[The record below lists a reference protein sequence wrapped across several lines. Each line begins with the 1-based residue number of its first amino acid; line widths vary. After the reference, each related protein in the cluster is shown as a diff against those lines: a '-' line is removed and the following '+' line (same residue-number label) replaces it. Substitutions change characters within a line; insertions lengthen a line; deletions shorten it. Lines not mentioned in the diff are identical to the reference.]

1 MFCLQGGG
9 AHVAGDGGRHFS
21 DFDAR
26 LASLPTPKRMVQ
38 MLDAYVVGQTHA
50 KKVLAVAVYNHY
62 KRVWSGGQENRP
74 LNPIPSAETQ
84 SRSEPVRVDDH
95 FKMTPHDDIG
105 AARAKAST
113 EAWWPGAFIIIR
125 VLYNSSLTSC
135 FFTGGQS
142 TTTSRDGTTSPPPP
156 RTPPRRTTPGT
167 RRNAD
172 VSGRTKTPAPR
183 PRTPPT
189 KRPLRRA
196 RRSGVLSTR
205 RARLRPATNS
215 TRFDWYVYFNAC
227 TCVRAIIILTSCFV
241 YNSYRKSPT
250 SYYAARRARVRRCS
264 RKPWRS
270 SLTSRSSSRTPRR

>member
-84 SRSEPVRVDDH
+84 LRSEPVRVDDH

-113 EAWWPGAFIIIR
+113 EAWWPGEFIFISVLSSIR
-125 VLYNSSLTSC
+125 LTSC
-135 FFTGGQS
+135 FIHSQRRRRGTGRRSRRRRERRRRELRPERGGTQ
-142 TTTSRDGTTSPPPP
+142 TSQGVPKH
-156 RTPPRRTTPGT
+156 RRRVRERRRPNVLCEEPDARVSFRLVGRASARRPT
-167 RRNAD
+167 RRGSIGTFI
-172 VSGRTKTPAPR
+172 VT
-183 PRTPPT
+183 
-189 KRPLRRA
+189 
-196 RRSGVLSTR
+196 
-205 RARLRPATNS
+205 
-215 TRFDWYVYFNAC
+215 
-227 TCVRAIIILTSCFV
+227 
-241 YNSYRKSPT
+241 
-250 SYYAARRARVRRCS
+250 RVRVYGR
-264 RKPWRS
+264 
-270 SLTSRSSSRTPRR
+270 LLD

>member
-74 LNPIPSAETQ
+74 LNPTPAAETQ
-84 SRSEPVRVDDH
+84 LRSEPVRVDDH

-113 EAWWPGAFIIIR
+113 EAWWPGEFIIIC
-125 VLYNSSLTSC
+125 VLSIRPTSC
-135 FFTGGQS
+135 FIHSQRRRRGTGRRRRRRRERRRRELRPERGGTQ
-142 TTTSRDGTTSPPPP
+142 TSQGVPKH
-156 RTPPRRTTPGT
+156 RRRGRFERRRPNVLCEEPDARVSFRLVGRASARRPT
-167 RRNAD
+167 RRGSIGTFI
-172 VSGRTKTPAPR
+172 VT
-183 PRTPPT
+183 
-189 KRPLRRA
+189 
-196 RRSGVLSTR
+196 
-205 RARLRPATNS
+205 
-215 TRFDWYVYFNAC
+215 
-227 TCVRAIIILTSCFV
+227 
-241 YNSYRKSPT
+241 
-250 SYYAARRARVRRCS
+250 RVRVYGR
-264 RKPWRS
+264 
-270 SLTSRSSSRTPRR
+270 LLD

>member
-9 AHVAGDGGRHFS
+9 AHVAGDGGGHFS

-84 SRSEPVRVDDH
+84 LRSEPVRVDDH

-113 EAWWPGAFIIIR
+113 EAW
-125 VLYNSSLTSC
+125 
-135 FFTGGQS
+135 
-142 TTTSRDGTTSPPPP
+142 
-156 RTPPRRTTPGT
+156 
-167 RRNAD
+167 
-172 VSGRTKTPAPR
+172 
-183 PRTPPT
+183 
-189 KRPLRRA
+189 
-196 RRSGVLSTR
+196 
-205 RARLRPATNS
+205 
-215 TRFDWYVYFNAC
+215 
-227 TCVRAIIILTSCFV
+227 
-241 YNSYRKSPT
+241 
-250 SYYAARRARVRRCS
+250 
-264 RKPWRS
+264 
-270 SLTSRSSSRTPRR
+270 

>member
-9 AHVAGDGGRHFS
+9 AHVADDGGRHFS

-84 SRSEPVRVDDH
+84 LRSEPVRVDDH

-113 EAWWPGAFIIIR
+113 EAWWPGEFIIIR
-125 VLYNSSLTSC
+125 VLSIRPTSC
-135 FFTGGQS
+135 FIHSQRRRRGTGRRRRRRRERRRRELRPERGGTQ
-142 TTTSRDGTTSPPPP
+142 TSQGVPKH
-156 RTPPRRTTPGT
+156 RRRVRERRRPNVLCEEPDARVSFRLVGRASARRPT
-167 RRNAD
+167 RRG
-172 VSGRTKTPAPR
+172 SIGTFI
-183 PRTPPT
+183 
-189 KRPLRRA
+189 
-196 RRSGVLSTR
+196 STR
-205 RARLRPATNS
+205 VRVYGRL
-215 TRFDWYVYFNAC
+215 
-227 TCVRAIIILTSCFV
+227 
-241 YNSYRKSPT
+241 SY
-250 SYYAARRARVRRCS
+250 
-264 RKPWRS
+264 
-270 SLTSRSSSRTPRR
+270 

>member
-1 MFCLQGGG
+1 VFCLQGGG

-84 SRSEPVRVDDH
+84 LRSEPVRVDDH

-113 EAWWPGAFIIIR
+113 EAWWPGEFIFISVLSSIR
-125 VLYNSSLTSC
+125 LTSC
-135 FFTGGQS
+135 FIHSQRRRRGTGRRSRRRRERRRRELRPERGGTQ
-142 TTTSRDGTTSPPPP
+142 TSQGVPKH
-156 RTPPRRTTPGT
+156 RRRVRERRRPNVLCEEPDARVSFRLVGRASARRPT
-167 RRNAD
+167 RRGSIGTFI
-172 VSGRTKTPAPR
+172 VTLVRVCGR
-183 PRTPPT
+183 
-189 KRPLRRA
+189 
-196 RRSGVLSTR
+196 LS
-205 RARLRPATNS
+205 
-215 TRFDWYVYFNAC
+215 Y
-227 TCVRAIIILTSCFV
+227 
-241 YNSYRKSPT
+241 
-250 SYYAARRARVRRCS
+250 
-264 RKPWRS
+264 
-270 SLTSRSSSRTPRR
+270 

>member
-84 SRSEPVRVDDH
+84 SRSKPVRVDDH

-113 EAWWPGAFIIIR
+113 EAW
-125 VLYNSSLTSC
+125 
-135 FFTGGQS
+135 
-142 TTTSRDGTTSPPPP
+142 
-156 RTPPRRTTPGT
+156 
-167 RRNAD
+167 
-172 VSGRTKTPAPR
+172 
-183 PRTPPT
+183 
-189 KRPLRRA
+189 
-196 RRSGVLSTR
+196 
-205 RARLRPATNS
+205 
-215 TRFDWYVYFNAC
+215 
-227 TCVRAIIILTSCFV
+227 
-241 YNSYRKSPT
+241 
-250 SYYAARRARVRRCS
+250 
-264 RKPWRS
+264 
-270 SLTSRSSSRTPRR
+270 

>member
-74 LNPIPSAETQ
+74 LNPIPAAETQ

-113 EAWWPGAFIIIR
+113 EAWWPGEFIIIR
-125 VLYNSSLTSC
+125 VLSIRPTSC
-135 FFTGGQS
+135 FIHSQRRRRGTGRRRRRRRERRRRELRPERGGTQ
-142 TTTSRDGTTSPPPP
+142 TSQGVPKH
-156 RTPPRRTTPGT
+156 RRRVRERRRPNVLCEEPDARVSFRLVGGASARRPT
-167 RRNAD
+167 RRG
-172 VSGRTKTPAPR
+172 SIGTFT
-183 PRTPPT
+183 
-189 KRPLRRA
+189 
-196 RRSGVLSTR
+196 
-205 RARLRPATNS
+205 
-215 TRFDWYVYFNAC
+215 
-227 TCVRAIIILTSCFV
+227 LT
-241 YNSYRKSPT
+241 
-250 SYYAARRARVRRCS
+250 RVRVYGRLS
-264 RKPWRS
+264 Y
-270 SLTSRSSSRTPRR
+270 

>member
-113 EAWWPGAFIIIR
+113 EAWWPGEFIIIC
-125 VLYNSSLTSC
+125 VLSIRPTSC
-135 FFTGGQS
+135 FIHSQRRRRGTGRRRRRRRERRRRELRPERGGTQ
-142 TTTSRDGTTSPPPP
+142 TSQGVPKH
-156 RTPPRRTTPGT
+156 RRRVRERRRPNVLCEEPDARVSFRLVGRASARRPT
-167 RRNAD
+167 RRGSIGTFI
-172 VSGRTKTPAPR
+172 VT
-183 PRTPPT
+183 
-189 KRPLRRA
+189 
-196 RRSGVLSTR
+196 
-205 RARLRPATNS
+205 
-215 TRFDWYVYFNAC
+215 
-227 TCVRAIIILTSCFV
+227 
-241 YNSYRKSPT
+241 
-250 SYYAARRARVRRCS
+250 RVRVYGR
-264 RKPWRS
+264 
-270 SLTSRSSSRTPRR
+270 LLD